1 MPPIFRWH
9 CYLSGSMMSKIIK
22 LPFSDLLLI
31 EPNVYS
37 DDRGYFFEVSRSSE
51 LKQYL
56 GDIDFVQ
63 ESQSSSYQHVL
74 RGLHYQL
81 EKPQAKLVRVLSGRI
96 FDVVVDL
103 RSQSASFGQWFGL
116 ELCSD
121 KKQQLFIPAGFAH
134 GFLTLSPYAEVLYK
148 TDQYYDPASERSIR
162 WDDPQLAIPWPLK
175 EVPILSAKDA
185 KATTFANADI
195 FLNMGPDH
203 I

>member
-1 MPPIFRWH
+1 
-9 CYLSGSMMSKIIK
+9 
-22 LPFSDLLLI
+22 
-31 EPNVYS
+31 
-37 DDRGYFFEVSRSSE
+37 
-51 LKQYL
+51 
-56 GDIDFVQ
+56 VQ
-63 ESQSSSYQHVL
+63 ESQSGSYRHVL

-96 FDVVVDL
+96 FDVAVDL
-103 RSQSASFGQWFGL
+103 RQQSASFGQWCGV

-162 WDDPQLAIPWPLK
+162 WDDPQLAIQWPLT
-175 EVPILSAKDA
+175 EAPILSAKDA
-185 KATTFANADI
+185 NATTFSNADI
-195 FLNMGPDH
+195 FLNMGSDH

>member
-1 MPPIFRWH
+1 
-9 CYLSGSMMSKIIK
+9 MSKATR
-22 LPFSDLLLI
+22 LPLPGLLLI
-31 EPNVYS
+31 QPQLYP
-37 DDRGYFFEVSRSSE
+37 DDRGYFFEVSRSAE

-63 ESQSSSYQHVL
+63 ESQSGSYQHVL

-121 KKQQLFIPAGFAH
+121 KKQQFFIPAGFAH
-134 GFLTLSPYAEVLYK
+134 GFLTLSTYAEVLYK

-162 WDDPQLAIPWPLK
+162 WDDPQLAIQWPLT
-175 EVPILSAKDA
+175 EAPILSAKDA
-185 KATTFANADI
+185 KATTFSNADI
-195 FLNMGPDH
+195 FLNMGSDH

>member
-1 MPPIFRWH
+1 
-9 CYLSGSMMSKIIK
+9 
-22 LPFSDLLLI
+22 
-31 EPNVYS
+31 
-37 DDRGYFFEVSRSSE
+37 
-51 LKQYL
+51 
-56 GDIDFVQ
+56 VQ
-63 ESQSSSYQHVL
+63 ESQSGSYQHVL

-121 KKQQLFIPAGFAH
+121 KKQQFFIPAGFAH
-134 GFLTLSPYAEVLYK
+134 GFLTLSTYAEVLYK

-162 WDDPQLAIPWPLK
+162 WDDPQLAIQWPLT
-175 EVPILSAKDA
+175 EAPILSAKDA
-185 KATTFANADI
+185 KATTFSNADI
-195 FLNMGPDH
+195 FLNMGSDH

>member
-1 MPPIFRWH
+1 
-9 CYLSGSMMSKIIK
+9 MSKATR
-22 LPFSDLLLI
+22 LPLPDLLLI
-31 EPNVYS
+31 QPQLYP
-37 DDRGYFFEVSRSSE
+37 DDRGYFFEVSRSAE
-51 LKQYL
+51 LKQQL

-63 ESQSSSYQHVL
+63 ESQSGSYQHVL

-162 WDDPQLAIPWPLK
+162 WDDPQLAIQWPLT
-175 EVPILSAKDA
+175 EAPILSAKDA
-185 KATTFANADI
+185 NATTFSNADI
-195 FLNMGPDH
+195 FLNMGSDN